1 MTTFQSKEAGHLR
14 RAIELAYEAREKG
27 NAPFGAV
34 LVGEDGGVL
43 AEAGNTVNTGHDV
56 AGHAETNLVRE
67 ACRIHDAETLAASTL
82 YSSAE
87 PCAMCAATIF
97 WGGVGRV
104 VYGISAERLYE
115 MFPADDGNR
124 ILRLYCRE
132 VLNAGST
139 PTEVVGPALEE
150 EASRV
155 FEEGME

>member
-1 MTTFQSKEAGHLR
+1 MTTLHEKDAGHLR
-14 RAIELAYEAREKG
+14 RAIELAYEARGKG
-27 NAPFGAV
+27 NTPFGAV
-34 LVGEDGGVL
+34 LVGKNGSVL
-43 AEAGNTVNTGHDV
+43 AEAGNTVNAARDV
-56 AGHAETNLVRE
+56 TGHAETNLVRE
-67 ACRIHDAETLAASTL
+67 ACHAHDAETLATSTL

-104 VYGISAERLYE
+104 VYGISAGRLYG

-124 ILRLYCRE
+124 ILQISCRE

-155 FEEGME
+155 FEGGLE